1 MNDAPQ
7 PPAPDLELTGYVNI
21 ICADWSFEEDEGKD
35 VIEDC
40 TQNDVGWMKVPVDDL
55 ASRTYSMLGM
65 SGGWE
70 TCYVRPPGVEL
81 HISGRICRKSNLFV

>member
-35 VIEDC
+35 VIEGC
-40 TQNDVGWMKVPVDDL
+40 TQNDVGWMKVPVDGL
-55 ASRTYSMLGM
+55 APRTYSMLGM

-70 TCYVRPPGVEL
+70 TCYVRPPGVA
-81 HISGRICRKSNLFV
+81 IP